1 MPRGRKMRYIPLV
14 LLVLSLAACREG
26 GEIPSSVLLRVNGRI
41 TTLDQF
47 QNEFS
52 RLQATEHNF
61 SEQERT
67 ELERSFLAQ
76 KIEREI
82 ILSEADR
89 AGIQIPKTQLD
100 VIVAGNLAEYPAGD
114 FEDMLRQ
121 QHLTLEEWKGQMED
135 NMRIEAAARNL
146 AYARITIGEEEIAA
160 YYQENRERFHRS
172 EQVRARQIALAS
184 ETEGRKI
191 LGLLHQGQPFPVVA
205 KKFSR
210 SPDAEQ
216 GGDLGFFGRG
226 EMPLEFD
233 QAVFTLPVGRLSEIV
248 KSEYGYH
255 IFLVEERRSASRL
268 TLDQVRE
275 EIVAVLRETKEEE
288 AYQQW
293 LQTLRSRAAIEV
305 DWTLL

>member
-1 MPRGRKMRYIPLV
+1 MRHIAIF
-14 LLVLSLAACREG
+14 LLVFSLFACNEG

-47 QNEFS
+47 QDEFS
-52 RLQATEHNF
+52 RLQATEHKF
-61 SEQERT
+61 SEEERRD
-67 ELERSFLAQ
+67 LERSFLAQ

-89 AGIQIPKTQLD
+89 AGIQIPNSQLEA
-100 VIVAGNLAEYPAGD
+100 IMAGNLAEYPEGA
-114 FEDMLRQ
+114 FEDMLRE
-121 QHLTLEEWKGQMED
+121 QHLTLDEWKKQMED
-135 NMRIEAAARNL
+135 NMRIEYTAKAL
-146 AYARITIGEEEIAA
+146 AYAEIRTSEEEIAT
-160 YYQENRERFHRS
+160 YYQENRERFHRA
-172 EQVRARQIALAS
+172 EQVRARQIVLKN
-184 ETEGRKI
+184 EKEGRKV
-191 LGLLHQGQPFPVVA
+191 LGLLLQGAPFEEIA
-205 KKFSR
+205 KKYSR

-233 QAVFTLPVGRLSEIV
+233 QAVFALPVGRLSELV

-255 IFLVEERRSASRL
+255 IFLVDERRPSSRL
-268 TLDQVRE
+268 TLDDVRD
-275 EIVAVLRETKEEE
+275 EIRAILQETKEEE